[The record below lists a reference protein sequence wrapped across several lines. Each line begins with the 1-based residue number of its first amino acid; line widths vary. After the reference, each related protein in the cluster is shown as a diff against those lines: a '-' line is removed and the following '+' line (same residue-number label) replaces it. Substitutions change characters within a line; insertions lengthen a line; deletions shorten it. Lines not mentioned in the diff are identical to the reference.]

1 MAFGW
6 ALVGCWP
13 VFVGSGL
20 VFDRLLANRLAE
32 PVTDL
37 SSTGSARAWPR
48 VRPRRP
54 PWRPPR
60 RPPCGPATQQAA
72 TASSDQYR
80 SQAGAPYVHQSRSL
94 GWAKGSTGS
103 GSAPPPS
110 ALADGRGASPE
121 PVAPEPSPA
130 APMGDAWGPAWKPV
144 PRRWPW
150 TGVHNS
156 RPVTRWQW
164 PSLRLDP
171 GPSPGLDRGPIPG
184 QSLGQRPHY

>member
-60 RPPCGPATQQAA
+60 RPPCGPATQQAQTS
-72 TASSDQYR
+72 TAPRLGPRTSTNRGRWAGPRAPQAPGQR
-80 SQAGAPYVHQSRSL
+80 PRHLPWQTAGAPHQSPWR
-94 GWAKGSTGS
+94 
-103 GSAPPPS
+103 
-110 ALADGRGASPE
+110 
-121 PVAPEPSPA
+121 PSPA
-130 APMGDAWGPAWKPV
+130 
-144 PRRWPW
+144 
-150 TGVHNS
+150 
-156 RPVTRWQW
+156 
-164 PSLRLDP
+164 
-171 GPSPGLDRGPIPG
+171 
-184 QSLGQRPHY
+184 QRPRWGTHGVPHGSLYRGGGGKGEERAGR